1 MKFLQSSFHSGF
13 NDNIYHEGNFSKMPD
28 FDVFPVLECKKKVK
42 VDLMVNVKMATLSA
56 KFVLKNA

>member
-1 MKFLQSSFHSGF
+1 
-13 NDNIYHEGNFSKMPD
+13 MPD
-28 FDVFPVLECKKKVK
+28 FDVFPVLECKNGK